1 MYRTK
6 SITLNWF
13 QIRIDM
19 SWLDCHYCLLIG
31 FDSLTG
37 KCIKINGHQLI
48 LFCVII
54 RWIFGHPWNVWIDQ
68 LLWLQEHLNSILN
81 DEYEFQNVTSWLPKN
96 IYDFKGK
103 KVQIKF
109 LIGADILEQLSG
121 VSLSADKQLA
131 TSWSKEEVSF

>member
-1 MYRTK
+1 M
-6 SITLNWF
+6 
-13 QIRIDM
+13 
-19 SWLDCHYCLLIG
+19 
-31 FDSLTG
+31 
-37 KCIKINGHQLI
+37 
-48 LFCVII
+48 
-54 RWIFGHPWNVWIDQ
+54 
-68 LLWLQEHLNSILN
+68 N